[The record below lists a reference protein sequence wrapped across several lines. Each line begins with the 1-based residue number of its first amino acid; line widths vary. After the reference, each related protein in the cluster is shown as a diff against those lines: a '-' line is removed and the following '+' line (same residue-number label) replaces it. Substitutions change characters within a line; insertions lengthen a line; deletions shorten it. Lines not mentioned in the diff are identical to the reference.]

1 MSADRPALDG
11 PGLHALLAAG
21 HARRLFS
28 GASAVVSRGSAPV
41 GAQVG
46 TLGFDD
52 PTPVSGATT
61 ADLASL
67 TKVFSACVVLALADV
82 GALDLD
88 RPTDRGPTLAQL
100 LSHTSGLP
108 AESDVWR
115 RADLRPAQRLQRALD
130 SPPTSAPAAVFRYS
144 CVGYVTAGHLAEEA
158 TGQGLDALVEEFVT
172 GPLGTDG
179 PRFGPVP
186 AGTALATEGPTPAAG
201 TQQEVHDEFAASLR
215 RPCGNAGLF
224 GTAAAVHA
232 VGAMVLAG
240 GRAPDGREVL
250 SPGAVAR
257 LTTNVLTPAQGA
269 GPGHGLGLRIG
280 DPAWTVHPDQL
291 GHTGFTGTSLLLDP
305 ARDVVAV
312 LLTNRVHPDRALV
325 DLDPFRRKFARAAT
339 GR

>member
-1 MSADRPALDG
+1 MN
-11 PGLHALLAAG
+11 PGSPKSRDLHDLLAAG
-21 HARRLFS
+21 RARRLFS
-28 GASAVVSRGSAPV
+28 GATAAVTV
-41 GAQVG
+41 GDEAATAAVG

-52 PTPVSGATT
+52 ATPVTAATT

-67 TKVFSACVVLALADV
+67 TKVFTACVVLALADV
-82 GALDLD
+82 GAVDLD
-88 RPTDRGPTLAQL
+88 RPTDRGPSLAQL

-130 SPPTSAPAAVFRYS
+130 SPPASTPGEVFRYS

-158 TGQGLDALVEEFVT
+158 TGQGLDSLVEEFVT

-186 AGTALATEGPTPAAG
+186 AGTALATEGPTPPAG
-201 TQQEVHDEFAASLR
+201 SVQTVHDEFAASLR

-232 VGAMVLAG
+232 VGRMVLAG
-240 GRAPDGREVL
+240 GRAPDGTQVL
-250 SPGAVAR
+250 SREAVAR
-257 LTTNVLTPAQGA
+257 LTGDVLTPAQGA
-269 GPGHGLGLRIG
+269 GHGHGLGLRIG

-305 ARDVVAV
+305 GRDVVAV
-312 LLTNRVHPDRALV
+312 LLTNRVHPDRHLV
-325 DLDPFRRKFARAAT
+325 DLAPFRREFARAAT